1 MTDNTEKITESEFFQ
16 KIQTFYTQLQAKW
29 GYPIQ
34 PRQLSLP
41 ANSGRIEVVFQSV
54 MTGQVAY
61 LWFNRN
67 TGLTGWG
74 MTAPIDLN

>member
-1 MTDNTEKITESEFFQ
+1 MENTEKITEEEFF
-16 KIQTFYTQLQAKW
+16 KRIQTFYTQLQAKF

-41 ANSGRIEVVFQSV
+41 ANSGRVEVVFQAI
-54 MTGQVAY
+54 MNGQVAY
-61 LWFNRN
+61 LWWNRN

-74 MTAPIDLN
+74 MNAPTDVN